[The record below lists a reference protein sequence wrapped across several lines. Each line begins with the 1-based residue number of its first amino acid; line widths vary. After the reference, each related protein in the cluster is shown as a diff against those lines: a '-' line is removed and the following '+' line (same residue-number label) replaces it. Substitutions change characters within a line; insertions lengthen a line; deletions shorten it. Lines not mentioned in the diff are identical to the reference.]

1 MKKTIIILLL
11 LILTLYLPV
20 QAEEQKLEGYIEY
33 GDEIED
39 FIPNKSID
47 TSNLNINKI
56 KPIITSPKVN
66 EKDCIN
72 LDKKLVEN
80 SLFSSQEYIIVPKG
94 TITKNQIG
102 NFSYGSNFGS
112 YLDDAQLLSTTGL
125 YTRYDTKHL
134 ALTTGFVREISQLDY
149 QDKIYIAP
157 EFKFNRQFAIRD
169 VMQTNM
175 GRTKSK
181 NEIVL
186 IYRPIIKNHADM
198 LQLELGAG
206 QTYSLDQMVGTR
218 FRFSTKINF

>member
-94 TITKNQIG
+94 TITKNQIS

-149 QDKIYIAP
+149 QDKIDIAP
-157 EFKFNRQFAIRD
+157 EFKFNRQFD
-169 VMQTNM
+169 
-175 GRTKSK
+175 
-181 NEIVL
+181 
-186 IYRPIIKNHADM
+186 
-198 LQLELGAG
+198 
-206 QTYSLDQMVGTR
+206 
-218 FRFSTKINF
+218 